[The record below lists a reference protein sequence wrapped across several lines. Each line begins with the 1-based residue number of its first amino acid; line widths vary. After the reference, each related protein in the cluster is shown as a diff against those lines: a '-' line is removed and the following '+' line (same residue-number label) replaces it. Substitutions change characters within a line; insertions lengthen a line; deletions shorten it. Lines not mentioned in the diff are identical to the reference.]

1 MYVGHVDKSYGQ
13 AGRPTS
19 AEQGA
24 ATRMAIIDAA
34 VALIGELGWG
44 QVTTRAIAA
53 RAGVPHGAV
62 GYHFTGK
69 ADLLREAAIAAT
81 MRVLAGPIAMAR
93 QADSVTGL
101 VEGSIGW
108 YSAGAITDPSVAL
121 LLEVTREAVRDRAL
135 RESFSA
141 VLRDFRASVTDLV
154 IRDQERGAVPAEASS
169 TGTATLVAALLDG
182 LLLHL
187 ILDPHLDV
195 EAAASAVRTLLGGH
209 R

>member
-1 MYVGHVDKSYGQ
+1 MYVGHMDKSYGQ
-13 AGRPTS
+13 AARPTS

-24 ATRMAIIDAA
+24 ATRMAIVDAA

-62 GYHFTGK
+62 GYHFNGK

-81 MRVLAGPIAMAR
+81 VRVLAAPIAMAR
-93 QADSVTGL
+93 EADSVAGL

-108 YSAGAITDPSVAL
+108 YSTGALTDPSVAL
-121 LLEVTREAVRDRAL
+121 LLEVTREAVRDPAL
-135 RESFSA
+135 RASLSA
-141 VLRDFRASVTDLV
+141 VLRDFRASLTELV
-154 IRDQERGAVPAEASS
+154 IRDQERATVSTEAPS
-169 TGTATLVAALLDG
+169 TGTAILVAALLDG

-187 ILDPHLDV
+187 ILDPHLDIG
-195 EAAASAVRTLLGGH
+195 AAASAVQALLGGT